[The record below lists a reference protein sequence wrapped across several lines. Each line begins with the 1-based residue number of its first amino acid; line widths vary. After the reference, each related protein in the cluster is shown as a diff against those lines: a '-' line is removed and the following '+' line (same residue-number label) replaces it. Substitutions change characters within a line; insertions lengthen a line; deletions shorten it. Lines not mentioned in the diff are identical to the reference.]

1 MSDFKID
8 FEVENPNEPPFVD
21 VHRELQCYA
30 LWMSGKFGYDNVDG
44 HEIGLSAEL
53 VRDLLTWVNSGDAT
67 FNHHDPANSPYP
79 DNFLEDGYELA
90 RRVRAELPAEWV
102 VTTHHPV
109 RRVRVVVPLES

>member
-1 MSDFKID
+1 MSDFKIE

-21 VHRELQCYA
+21 VHHELQCYA

-53 VRDLLTWVNSGDAT
+53 VQDLLAWVKNGDAT
-67 FNHHDPANSPYP
+67 FNHPDPLEVPYP

-102 VTTHHPV
+102 VTTWSPALKAD
-109 RRVRVVVPLES
+109 VVLPLES